1 MADGASKTLAQVAA
15 IGLRFRQLCE
25 RQAQRI
31 FSRPFYII
39 VLILFIGLQ
48 LVLLYWSLQ
57 VRLPLLQQTNQM
69 MISKSLLQTTLIDKQ
84 DLWSSS
90 AIDSIEDKILMAEQ
104 SVFSDFKSLLYWL
117 AEQQTKAHELGFEL
131 DYQLAELTDEKIN
144 RTYVLPVEMR
154 LRSQQQ
160 YPAEQFSKL
169 QDYTYQL
176 IGSRYHVEVVELE
189 ALSQSFG
196 LSQLNLQLL
205 LWIHDPDDL
214 LQRPQQEEADVVPFI
229 Q

>member
-1 MADGASKTLAQVAA
+1 MANDLSQRLARMAD
-15 IGLRFRQLCE
+15 IGLHCRQLCE

-31 FSRPFYII
+31 FSRPLYII
-39 VLILFIGLQ
+39 ALALLLVLQ

-90 AIDSIEDKILMAEQ
+90 AIDNIEDKIQLAEQ

-117 AEQQTKAHELGFEL
+117 AEQQKKARELGFEL
-131 DYQLAELTDEKIN
+131 DYQLAELTEEKIN
-144 RTYVLPVEMR
+144 STYVLPVEMR

-160 YPAEQFSKL
+160 YPAAQFSKL

-214 LQRPQQEEADVVPFI
+214 LQRPQQEEADAVSFI